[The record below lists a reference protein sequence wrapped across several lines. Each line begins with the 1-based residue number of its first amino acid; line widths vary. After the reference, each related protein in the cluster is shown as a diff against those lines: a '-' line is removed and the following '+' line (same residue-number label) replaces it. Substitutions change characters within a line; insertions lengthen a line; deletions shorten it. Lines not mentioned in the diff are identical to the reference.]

1 MFVETALPDINIS
14 PSTVIYPSPRKDATY
29 HLDYAHEFGF
39 IDTKDSFAANEGRTK
54 DFLLLV
60 TASGRGKMRYNRI
73 NYQLNVGTVAFIDCQ
88 KPSYF
93 ESLGNWKFYF
103 VCVRGI
109 RIADYF
115 KQFSNNPTQPSR
127 RQVVFNTDITLN
139 LVDKIKAMIYFD
151 QHAIFDE
158 ITTSGIIDY
167 LISTIMINKFK
178 AAPDHVETS
187 SGIMKDIKAFLEANY
202 TEKVTLTQLAH
213 EFNLSTSLISKK
225 FKNQYHVS
233 PKQFLNDLRIAKA
246 KQLLTETDL
255 SSADICPRVGIED
268 TTYFIRFFKRYT
280 GMTPRAYQ
288 LAAKDPSLSQ
298 QK

>member
-1 MFVETALPDINIS
+1 MFVETALPEINIS
-14 PSTVIYPSPRKDATY
+14 PSTVIYPSPRKDAIRR
-29 HLDYAHEFGF
+29 LDYAHEFGF
-39 IDTKDSFAANEGRTK
+39 VDTKDSFTANEPATK

-60 TASGRGKMRYNRI
+60 TSSGRGKMRYNRI
-73 NYQLNVGTVAFIDCQ
+73 NYQLSVGTVVFIDCQ

-103 VCVRGI
+103 VCVRGP

-115 KQFSNNPTQPSR
+115 EQFSNNPAHPRQQ
-127 RQVVFNTDITLN
+127 QVVFNTDITMDLI
-139 LVDKIKAMIYFD
+139 DKIKALIFFD

-167 LISTIMINKFK
+167 LISVIMINKFR
-178 AAPDHVETS
+178 AAPNHVETS
-187 SGIMKDIKAFLEANY
+187 AGIMKDIKTFLETHY

-213 EFNLSTSLISKK
+213 KFNLSTSLISKK
-225 FKNQYHVS
+225 FKKRYHVS
-233 PKQFLNDLRIAKA
+233 PKRFLNDLRIVKA
-246 KQLLTETDL
+246 KQLLVETKL
-255 SSADICPRVGIED
+255 SSAEICSKIGIDD

-280 GMTPRAYQ
+280 GMTPRAYRQ
-288 LAAKDPSLSQ
+288 AAKNPSLTL